1 MEEVFQGHQRNGRDL
16 TVFKMKENPIQTYLH
31 KLKQHLWVRGI
42 ADADKLA
49 EIESHLL
56 ESVETNLQR
65 GMNIDEAEQH
75 ALQRFGSVKVVALTF
90 EKERKDVMQSLLF
103 AAAILAGLFSAYVDS
118 RPNWDDTG
126 VLAGGLLLISGLLT
140 LLGHRKPWLIA
151 LAVGIWIPL
160 HDIYLSH
167 DLRMLFVLLIPLV
180 GAYGG
185 WLVRM
190 VIHKTLHPA

>member
-1 MEEVFQGHQRNGRDL
+1 
-16 TVFKMKENPIQTYLH
+16 MKQNRIQAYLR
-31 KLKQHLWVRGI
+31 KLKLHLWLRCL
-42 ADADKLA
+42 ADADTLT

-56 ESVETNLQR
+56 ESVEVNLNR
-65 GMNIDEAEQH
+65 GMRVDEAETQ
-75 ALQRFGSVKVVALTF
+75 ALERFGSVKIVASTF
-90 EKERKDVMQSLLF
+90 EKERKDMMQTILL
-103 AAAILAGLFSAYVDS
+103 AVAVLAGLFSAYVDS

-126 VLAGGLLLISGLLT
+126 ILAGGLLLISGLLT

-167 DLRMLFVLLIPLV
+167 DLRMLFVLLIPMV
-180 GAYGG
+180 GGYAG

-190 VIHKTLHPA
+190 GIRKTLHPA

>member
-1 MEEVFQGHQRNGRDL
+1 
-16 TVFKMKENPIQTYLH
+16 MKESRIQTYLRA
-31 KLKQHLWVRGI
+31 LERHLWMRGL
-42 ADADKLA
+42 ADADTLA

-56 ESVETNLQR
+56 ESVESGLRR
-65 GMNIDEAEQH
+65 GLNVAEAETR
-75 ALQRFGSVKVVALTF
+75 AIQRFGSVKVVARTF
-90 EKERKDVMQSLLF
+90 EDERKDVMQTILL
-103 AAAILAGLFSAYVDS
+103 AIAVLAGLFSAYVDS
-118 RPNWDDTG
+118 RPTWDDTG

-167 DLRMLFVLLIPLV
+167 DFLLLLVLLFPLV

-185 WLVRM
+185 WAVRLG
-190 VIHKTLHPA
+190 IRKTFDIA

>member
-1 MEEVFQGHQRNGRDL
+1 MEEVFQGHQCNGRDL
-16 TVFKMKENPIQTYLH
+16 TVFMMKENRIQIYLH
-31 KLKQHLWVRGI
+31 KLKHHLWVRGL
-42 ADADKLA
+42 ADADALA

-56 ESVETNLQR
+56 ESRDAGLRQ
-65 GMNIDEAEQH
+65 GLSIDDAEQR
-75 ALQRFGSVKVVALTF
+75 ALERFGSVKIMVATF
-90 EKERKDVMQSLLF
+90 EKERKDVMQSLLL

-140 LLGHRKPWLIA
+140 LIGHRKPWLIA

-167 DLRMLFVLLIPLV
+167 DLRMFFILLIPLV
-180 GAYGG
+180 GAY
-185 WLVRM
+185 
-190 VIHKTLHPA
+190 